1 MSQRAVRSLLR
12 LALPYGHVLV
22 YGLGTMDDLSAQLR
36 QLHEDSPLLVAVFDG
51 ADRLRYAN
59 GAYRSAY
66 FVDLGESPTWA
77 ELMRRNALAQRGLVI
92 DDADMDAWLTSA
104 FSRRGKTRY
113 RSVEAKLHDGR
124 WLLMAETV
132 SAGGWMLCIGTDIT
146 EIRADARAVRR
157 DRDAALRAAHTDDLT
172 GVANRRF
179 VTARVEDM
187 LARSGFA
194 LGLGTTGCLAVLD
207 LDNFKYI
214 NDRYGHQ
221 AGDAVLRD
229 FARRII
235 GQVRRSDCF
244 GRVGGEEFVLVL
256 PDTALD
262 EAALI
267 VERMLGLVRTA
278 RPLEDRPEFG
288 YTFSAGIGMARAGD
302 SFTHLYGRA
311 DKALYA
317 AKMDGRNRVRLEED
331 PSAARR
337 VGETGI

>member
-1 MSQRAVRSLLR
+1 M
-12 LALPYGHVLV
+12 VLD
-22 YGLGTMDDLSAQLR
+22 TMDELAAHLR
-36 QLHEDSPLLVAVFDG
+36 HLHDESPLLVAVFDG

-59 GAYRSAY
+59 PAYRQAY
-66 FVDLGESPTWA
+66 AVAEGEGPTWA
-77 ELMRRNALAQRGLVI
+77 ELMRRNALAGRGLVI
-92 DDADMDAWLTSA
+92 DAPDMDVWLTSA
-104 FSRRGKTRY
+104 FSRRGKTPY
-113 RSVEAKLHDGR
+113 RTVEAKLHDGR

-132 SAGGWMLCIGTDIT
+132 SASGWMLCVGTDIT
-146 EIRADARAVRR
+146 EMRADARAVRR
-157 DRDAALRAAHTDDLT
+157 DRDAAIRAAHTDDLT

-187 LARSGFA
+187 LARSGLA
-194 LGLGTTGCLAVLD
+194 LGLGTPGCLAVLD

-229 FARRII
+229 FARRINV
-235 GQVRRSDCF
+235 QVRRSDCF
-244 GRVGGEEFVLVL
+244 GRGGGEEFVLVL

-278 RPLEDRPEFG
+278 RPLEDRPDFA
-288 YTFSAGIGMARAGD
+288 YTFSAGVAMARSGD
-302 SFTHLYGRA
+302 TFSELYGRA

-317 AKMDGRNRVRLEED
+317 AKMDGRNRVRLEEA
-331 PSAARR
+331 PAPPLRM
-337 VGETGI
+337 VEKGI